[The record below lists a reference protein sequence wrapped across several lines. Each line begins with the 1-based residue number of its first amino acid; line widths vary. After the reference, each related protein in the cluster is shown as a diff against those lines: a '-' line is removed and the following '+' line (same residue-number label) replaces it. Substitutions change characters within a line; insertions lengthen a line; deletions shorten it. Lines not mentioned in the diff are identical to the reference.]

1 MNDMVACLLFT
12 PSNFAK
18 SEQRKRERKGRTVA
32 KQPVNT
38 RKRRIISSSGDIR
51 LLFFCCFSICFLC
64 CVSTY
69 YPV

>member
-51 LLFFCCFSICFLC
+51 LFFFCCFSICFLC